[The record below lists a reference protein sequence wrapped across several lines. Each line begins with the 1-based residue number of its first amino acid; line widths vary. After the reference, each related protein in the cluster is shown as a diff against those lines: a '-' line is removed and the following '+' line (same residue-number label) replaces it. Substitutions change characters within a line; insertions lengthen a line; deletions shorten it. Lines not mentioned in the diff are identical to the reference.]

1 MKTIHPKIVLV
12 GAGPGDP
19 ELITVKGLKALKE
32 ARVIVYDALV
42 DPRLLQ
48 EAPRA
53 KHVFVGK
60 RKGIKALEQ
69 HEINALL
76 VQKSLVY
83 GNVVRLKGGDS
94 FVFGRGWE
102 ELEYAAQRG
111 VDVEVV
117 PGISS
122 SISVPA
128 LAGVP
133 VTHRQLATGFHVLTG
148 TLSDGSFN
156 TDIAQAATLN
166 STLVVLMGLNQ
177 VDKIVAAYKEVGKHD
192 QAIAIISK
200 GSWEEQTKIVG
211 EIHSIEA
218 LVSKHKPQAPAIVVI
233 GEVVRLEDALIR
245 KQVEKAIL
253 N

>member
-19 ELITVKGLKALKE
+19 ELLTVKGLKALKE

-48 EAPRA
+48 EAA
-53 KHVFVGK
+53 QAQHVFVGK

-76 VQKSLVY
+76 VQKALVY

-166 STLVVLMGLNQ
+166 STLVSGVGVQ
-177 VDKIVAAYKEVGKHD
+177 VGHFSMRPMVALPD
-192 QAIAIISK
+192 QVRPALPTAAPERIAFPLPS
-200 GSWEEQTKIVG
+200 TK
-211 EIHSIEA
+211 S
-218 LVSKHKPQAPAIVVI
+218 
-233 GEVVRLEDALIR
+233 R
-245 KQVEKAIL
+245 
-253 N
+253 

>member
-19 ELITVKGLKALKE
+19 ELLTVKGLKALKE

-48 EAPRA
+48 EAPQA
-53 KHVFVGK
+53 QHVFVGK

-177 VDKIVAAYKEVGKHD
+177 VDKIVAAYKAAGKHD

-245 KQVEKAIL
+245 KQVEKALL

>member
-19 ELITVKGLKALKE
+19 ELLTVKGLKALKE

-48 EAPRA
+48 EAPQA
-53 KHVFVGK
+53 QHVFVGK

-177 VDKIVAAYKEVGKHD
+177 VDKIVAAYKAAGKHD
-192 QAIAIISK
+192 QAIAIISR

>member
-12 GAGPGDP
+12 GAGPRDP
-19 ELITVKGLKALKE
+19 ELLTVKGLKALKE

-48 EAPRA
+48 EAPYA
-53 KHVFVGK
+53 QHVFVGK

-177 VDKIVAAYKEVGKHD
+177 VDKIVAAYKAAGKHD

-245 KQVEKAIL
+245 KQVEKALL

>member
-19 ELITVKGLKALKE
+19 ELLTVKGLKALKK

-48 EAPRA
+48 EAPQA
-53 KHVFVGK
+53 QHVFVGK

-76 VQKSLVY
+76 VQKALVY

-177 VDKIVAAYKEVGKHD
+177 VDKIVAAYKAAGKYD

-233 GEVVRLEDALIR
+233 GDVVRLEDALIR

>member
-19 ELITVKGLKALKE
+19 ELLTVKGLKALKE

-53 KHVFVGK
+53 QHVFVGK

-233 GEVVRLEDALIR
+233 GDVVRLEDALIQ

>member
-19 ELITVKGLKALKE
+19 ELLTVKGLKALKE

-48 EAPRA
+48 EAPQA
-53 KHVFVGK
+53 QHVFVGK

-69 HEINALL
+69 YEINVLL

-102 ELEYAAQRG
+102 ELEYAAQHG
-111 VDVEVV
+111 IDVEVI

-128 LAGVP
+128 LAGIP
-133 VTHRQLATGFHVLTG
+133 VTHRTVSTGFHVITG

-156 TDIAQAATLN
+156 TEIEQVASLN

-177 VDKIVAAYKEVGKHD
+177 LGNIVRAYRQAGKSD

-200 GSWEEQTKIVG
+200 GSWDDQSKLAG
-211 EIHSIEA
+211 EIDTIESLA
-218 LVSKHKPQAPAIVVI
+218 RKHKPQAPAIIVV
-233 GEVVRLEDALIR
+233 GDVVRLSDSLIR
-245 KQVEKAIL
+245 KQLEKALL

>member
-19 ELITVKGLKALKE
+19 ELLTVKGLKALKE

-48 EAPRA
+48 EAA
-53 KHVFVGK
+53 QAQHVFVGK

-69 HEINALL
+69 NEINALL
-76 VQKSLVY
+76 VQKALVY

-117 PGISS
+117 PGIAS

-177 VDKIVAAYKEVGKHD
+177 VDKIVAAYKAAGKYD

-218 LVSKHKPQAPAIVVI
+218 LVNKYKPQTPAIVVI